1 MLLNC
6 CVGEDSWES
15 LGVQENPTSP
25 KGNQT
30 WIFFGRTDTE
40 AETPV
45 LWPPDVKNWLLR
57 TDPDTGKD
65 WRQEEKG
72 TTEDE
77 MIGWH
82 HWLNGHAVAAA
93 KSPQL
98 CLTLSDP
105 MDCSTPSFPVHHQLK
120 HMSIE
125 SVMSSNHLILCCPLF
140 LLPSVAFPMSQFFA
154 SGGQNIGVSASA
166 WVFPMNTDRFPSEL
180 TGLISLQSL
189 SACAWKPL
197 KTMGCYLEA
206 DLVYDSYKNQKHRL
220 HDVKCWCLICFQ
232 VGSLENC
239 WILPVYLPHV
249 CLQNLEH
256 TFLCLWGTY
265 FCQGSD

>member
-1 MLLNC
+1 MS
-6 CVGEDSWES
+6 DS
-15 LGVQENPTSP
+15 
-25 KGNQT
+25 
-30 WIFFGRTDTE
+30 
-40 AETPV
+40 
-45 LWPPDVKNWLLR
+45 LWPHGLQHTRLLY
-57 TDPDTGKD
+57 P
-65 WRQEEKG
+65 
-72 TTEDE
+72 
-77 MIGWH
+77 
-82 HWLNGHAVAAA
+82 LP
-93 KSPQL
+93 SPRA
-98 CLTLSDP
+98 CSNSHPLSWWCHP
-105 MDCSTPSFPVHHQLK
+105 T
-120 HMSIE
+120 
-125 SVMSSNHLILCCPLF
+125 MSSSVVPFSSCLQSF
-140 LLPSVAFPMSQFFA
+140 LA
-154 SGGQNIGVSASA
+154 SGSFLISWLFISVGHSIGTSASVSVLPVNIQD
-166 WVFPMNTDRFPSEL
+166 WVPLGL